1 MKVHIGCGKDPRK
14 GYITCD
20 IRAMDGNIDIVC
32 PAWELSKHA
41 NGVEEIYSRHMVEH
55 LTRSE
60 FCCTLQDWYKSLQQG
75 GLLHIICPDLD
86 YHMDQL
92 RNVVWTDEV
101 WDDPW
106 SNGKHGLAGLYGS
119 QHECQPNH
127 WNYESKTKYWDVHK
141 SGYTT
146 GLMEYLLQ
154 KYGYKKIECTTDQA
168 HLIAK
173 AYKP

>member
-1 MKVHIGCGKDPRK
+1 MKIHIGCGKDPRK
-14 GYITCD
+14 GYETCD
-20 IRAMDGNIDIVC
+20 IRALDCVDIVC

-60 FCCTLQDWYKSLQQG
+60 FICTIKDWYKSLKQG
-75 GLLHIICPDLD
+75 GSLHIICPDLD

-101 WDDPW
+101 WDHAW
-106 SNGKHGLAGLYGS
+106 SNGKHGLAGIYGS
-119 QHECQPNH
+119 QSECQPNH
-127 WNYESKTKYWDVHK
+127 RNYKSKTKYWDVHK
-141 SGYTT
+141 FGYTA
-146 GLMEYLLQ
+146 GLMEYLLK
-154 KYGYKKIECTTDQA
+154 KYGFINVECTTDKA

-173 AYKP
+173 ARKP